1 MLTSLAENGRAVWVM
16 FGPGEMF
23 RSEHERNSVT
33 SHWHCGTVQMVHTC
47 ACHTCRNP
55 KRPSTMRRA
64 GREGWAQCPAS
75 RHSGHTCGAE
85 LSSEHWASL
94 VVQWLRICLQETQVQ
109 SLVREDSTCCKVTAH
124 VPHHWTCALEP
135 GSHNYWAHMP
145 RALLPSR
152 RSHCNEEP
160 MPHNQRGA
168 PLTAARESLW
178 SNRGNTTN
186 KKVRASPS
194 RHLIRTWSVKQ
205 WASEKLLKSRLT

>member
-1 MLTSLAENGRAVWVM
+1 MLTCLAENGRAVWAM

-23 RSEHERNSVT
+23 RSGRERNSVT
-33 SHWHCGTVQMVHTC
+33 SRWHCGTVQMVHAC

-75 RHSGHTCGAE
+75 RRSGHICGAE

-109 SLVREDSTCCKVTAH
+109 SLVREDSACCKAAKPTAT
-124 VPHHWTCALEP
+124 PLNLCSEP

-145 RALLPSR
+145 KALPPAGEATAM
-152 RSHCNEEP
+152 RSPCPTTREEP
-160 MPHNQRGA
+160 RSLQP
-168 PLTAARESLW
+168 EKSLW
-178 SNRGNTTN
+178 SNRGTTN
-186 KKVRASPS
+186 NKVRASPL

-205 WASEKLLKSRLT
+205 WASEKLLKSCLT